1 VQKLHL
7 EVRDLLPPG
16 LPSLPRMD
24 SPAQPNRRSTVMR
37 QAVIGESSAPA
48 RQRANRRTLAATRQ
62 RTNRRTHTRAASHN
76 RD

>member
-1 VQKLHL
+1 MLHL

-16 LPSLPRMD
+16 LPLQPRMD
-24 SPAQPNRRSTVMR
+24 SPAQPNRRSAVMR

-48 RQRANRRTLAATRQ
+48 RQRANRRALAATRQ
-62 RTNRRTHTRAASHN
+62 RANRRTHTRAAGHN